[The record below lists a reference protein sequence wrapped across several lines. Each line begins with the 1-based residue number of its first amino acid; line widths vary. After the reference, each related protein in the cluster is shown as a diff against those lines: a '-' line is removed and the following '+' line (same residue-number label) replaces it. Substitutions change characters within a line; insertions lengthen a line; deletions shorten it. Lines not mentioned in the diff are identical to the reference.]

1 VACGVGGRRQDEDV
15 NEPELFVL
23 ADRRLNEVVQ
33 QIGDDQWSLAIP
45 EWIRLASTTDRST
58 LTLRTLIN
66 YHAYDDMWVPDVV
79 AGRTMAEVGAE
90 RWKHE
95 DLLGDE
101 PKPAF
106 ARIVERSVAA
116 VQALSPQDL
125 DRTAHLSFGDFT
137 LREYFWQITQF
148 RVFRAYEFAVLIGV
162 DPTLPIELVRG
173 VRAQLEPNIEAWRAI
188 GVFAPE
194 VPVPADASEQ
204 DRLLGLS
211 GRAPRA

>member
-1 VACGVGGRRQDEDV
+1 MQ
-15 NEPELFVL
+15 EPELFVL

-33 QIGDDQWSLAIP
+33 QVGNDQWSLPIP

-58 LTLRTLIN
+58 LTLRSLID
-66 YHAYDDMWVPDVV
+66 YHAYDDVWVPDIV
-79 AGRTMAEVGAE
+79 AGRTMAEVGAD
-90 RWKHE
+90 RWKPE
-95 DLLGDE
+95 ELLGDD
-101 PKPAF
+101 PKAAF

-116 VQALSPQDL
+116 VEALTVADL

-137 LREYFWQITQF
+137 VREYFWQITQF
-148 RVFRAYEFAVLIGV
+148 RTFRAYELGVLIGV
-162 DPTLPIELVRG
+162 DPTLPLDLVRG
-173 VRAQLEPNIEAWRAI
+173 VRAQLEPHIEAWRAI

-211 GRAPRA
+211 GRRPRA

>member
-1 VACGVGGRRQDEDV
+1 MQ
-15 NEPELFVL
+15 EPALFVL

-33 QIGDDQWSLAIP
+33 QIRDDQWSLAVP

-58 LTLRTLIN
+58 ITLRSLIA
-66 YHAYDDMWVPDVV
+66 YHAYDDVWVPDIL
-79 AGRTMAEVGAE
+79 AGRTMAEVGPD
-90 RWKHE
+90 RWKADE
-95 DLLGDE
+95 LLGED
-101 PKPAF
+101 PRADF
-106 ARIVERSVAA
+106 ARIVDAAVAA
-116 VQALSPQDL
+116 AESLAPEDL
-125 DRTAHLSFGDFT
+125 QRTAHLSFGDFT
-137 LREYFWQITQF
+137 VQEYFWQITQF
-148 RVFRAYEFAVLIGV
+148 RAFRAYEFAVLIGV

-173 VRAQLEPNIEAWRAI
+173 VRAQLEPHIEGWRRI